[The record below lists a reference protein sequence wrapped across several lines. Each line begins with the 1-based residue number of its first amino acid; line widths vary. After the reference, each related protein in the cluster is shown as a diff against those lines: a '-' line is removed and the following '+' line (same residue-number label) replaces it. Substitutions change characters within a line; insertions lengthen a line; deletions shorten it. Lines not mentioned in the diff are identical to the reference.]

1 MLKNTRILTDE
12 TKEDTITKMSIISNN
27 NNESLDILDSMKENN
42 SESNTATTSTT
53 IAVDEISSKHLFL
66 HMLISKQILLVGGNS
81 EPRRVDG
88 YDIELKK
95 WRNWCNTDIVR
106 EVFFEVLWYHGY
118 IYVFCGIHH
127 SSYGSVERLNIVTN
141 KWSNGP
147 QLPGKL
153 AGVVGTN
160 LNDQLYIIGGYD
172 WHTTEYSDAMF
183 TLDIQQNKWVEHD
196 ARLRAGRS
204 SHAAVTFQNKIWV
217 AGGILDGQYCEGNE
231 TVEIFDP
238 EIGYWVTGPSLNQRR
253 FRLRLFVVDNE
264 LYAVGGDRDER
275 GRLVIQTIDKLDINS
290 NTWIYLTSFKQ
301 ERRGFLSSVI
311 DSKIYVI
318 GGRSGDIPLY
328 TWDYFD
334 VKTGNWLS
342 DSFNDNCFGI
352 SDLYLAAQS
361 DSAALE
367 SHSILGHHSLTEHQ
381 YETNNTRFMN
391 RRGGVVGGRA
401 VSFPEFEL
409 TW

>member
-1 MLKNTRILTDE
+1 MIIILRVCKIFYKEVDNTAFHII
-12 TKEDTITKMSIISNN
+12 DTIREKYSWLNKLF
-27 NNESLDILDSMKENN
+27 NEDKKLLYR
-42 SESNTATTSTT
+42 
-53 IAVDEISSKHLFL
+53 SSKPCVMLQS
-66 HMLISKQILLVGGNS
+66 LISKQILVVGGNA
-81 EPRRVDG
+81 EPHRVDG
-88 YDIELKK
+88 YDIELKE

-106 EVFFEVLWYHGY
+106 EVFFEVLWYHGF

-141 KWSNGP
+141 TWSNGP

-153 AGVVGTN
+153 AAVVGTS
-160 LNDQLYIIGGYD
+160 LNDKLYIIGGYD
-172 WHTTEYSDAMF
+172 FHTTEYSDAMF
-183 TLDIQQNKWVEHD
+183 TLDLERNKWIEHD

-238 EIGYWVTGPSLNQRR
+238 NVGYWVTGPALNQRR
-253 FRLRLFVVDNE
+253 FRLRLFVVNDE
-264 LYAVGGDRDER
+264 LYAVGGDRDDR
-275 GRLVIQTIDKLDINS
+275 GRLVVQTIDKLDRDNV
-290 NTWIYLTSFKQ
+290 TWIYITSFKQ
-301 ERRGFLSSVI
+301 ERRGFLSSVVG
-311 DSKIYVI
+311 SKIFVI

-334 VKTGNWLS
+334 VGTGTWLS
-342 DSFNDNCFGI
+342 DSINDQCLGI
-352 SDLYLAAQS
+352 DNLHLAAQA
-361 DSAALE
+361 DSAALV
-367 SHSILGHHSLTEHQ
+367 SHGLLGHHGPMEHQ
-381 YETNNTRFMN
+381 YDTKGTRFMN

-401 VSFPEFEL
+401 VTFPEIDI